1 MALRRLSDLTKSQ
14 LENQKVLVRVDFN
27 VPVHNGEITDDTRLK
42 SALPTIEFLRAN
54 GAKTILL
61 SHFGRPKGQFVPEMS
76 LAPVAP
82 ALGKLLGAKV
92 DFAQDCKGEIAED
105 AVNRLKAGDVLL
117 LENTRFYAE
126 EEKNDA
132 LLSKAIASLGDL
144 YVNDAFS
151 AAHRA
156 HASTEGVTKFLPSYA
171 GFSMAREIDHLEFAL
186 GKPERPV
193 IAVVGG
199 AKVSSKIDLL
209 VNLVTK
215 VDVLAI
221 GGGMANT
228 FLASQGTDIGK
239 SLCEYDLLDK
249 AREISAAAQKAN
261 CTILL
266 PVDVVV
272 AKEFAPNPP
281 IRNCAANETASDEM
295 ILDAGPKTIAALA
308 AAMESAKTLIWNGP
322 LGAFETPPFD
332 IATVEAAK
340 TAAALAKA
348 KRLIAVAGGGD
359 TVSALNQAGCS
370 DDFTFI
376 STAGGAFLEWMEG
389 KELPG
394 VKALEL

>member
-1 MALRRLSDLTKSQ
+1 MALRRLSELGKAD
-14 LENQKVLVRVDFN
+14 LENKKVLVRVDFN
-27 VPVHNGEITDDTRLK
+27 VPVQNGEISDDTRLRA
-42 SALPTIEFLRAN
+42 ALPTIEFLREN

-61 SHFGRPKGQFVPEMS
+61 SHFGRPKGKFVPDMS

-82 ALGKLLGAKV
+82 ALGALLNCKV
-92 DFAQDCKGEIAED
+92 DFAQDCKGEIAID
-105 AVNRLKAGDVLL
+105 AVSRLNNSGVLL
-117 LENTRFYAE
+117 LENTRFYE
-126 EEKNDA
+126 GEEKNDA
-132 LLSKAIASLGDL
+132 GLAKEIASLGDL

-171 GFSMAREIDHLEFAL
+171 GFSMAREIDHLEIAL

-193 IAVVGG
+193 MAVVGG

-209 VNLVTK
+209 ENLVTK
-215 VDVLAI
+215 VDILAI

-228 FLASQGTDIGK
+228 FLASQGIKIGK
-239 SLCEYDLLDK
+239 SLCENDLLEK

-261 CTILL
+261 CAILL
-266 PVDVVV
+266 PIDVVV

-281 IRNCAANETASDEM
+281 TRTCANTETAEDEM
-295 ILDAGPKTIAALA
+295 ILDAGPKSIAAIA

-359 TVSALNQAGCS
+359 TVAALNQAECS

-394 VKALEL
+394 VKALEI

>member
-1 MALRRLSDLTKSQ
+1 MALRRLSELGKAD
-14 LENQKVLVRVDFN
+14 LENKKVLVRVDFN
-27 VPVHNGEITDDTRLK
+27 VPVQNGEISDDTRLRA
-42 SALPTIEFLRAN
+42 ALPTIEFLREN

-61 SHFGRPKGQFVPEMS
+61 SHFGRPKGKFVPDMS

-82 ALGKLLGAKV
+82 ALGALLNCKV
-92 DFAQDCKGEIAED
+92 DFAQDCKGEIAID
-105 AVNRLKAGDVLL
+105 AVSRLNNSGVLL
-117 LENTRFYAE
+117 LENTRFYE
-126 EEKNDA
+126 GEEKNDA
-132 LLSKAIASLGDL
+132 GLAKEIASLGDL

-171 GFSMAREIDHLEFAL
+171 GFSMAREIDHLEIAL

-193 IAVVGG
+193 MAVVGG

-209 VNLVTK
+209 VNLVSK
-215 VDVLAI
+215 VDILAI

-228 FLASQGTDIGK
+228 FLASQGINVGK
-239 SLCEYDLLDK
+239 SLCELDLLDK
-249 AREISAAAQKAN
+249 AREISAAANKAG
-261 CTILL
+261 CEILL
-266 PVDVVV
+266 PIDVVV

-281 IRNCAANETASDEM
+281 TRTCANTETAEDEM
-295 ILDAGPKTIAALA
+295 ILDAGPKSIAAIA

-359 TVSALNQAGCS
+359 TVSALNQAQCS

-394 VKALEL
+394 VKALEI